1 MKVCKWYKTCVMMK
15 AQNSLPWNPDMK
27 GPKSLCWTSKRLFI
41 ILKYT
46 PHVESQMLAN
56 ENKYDGVV
64 HE

>member
-1 MKVCKWYKTCVMMK
+1 MMK

-27 GPKSLCWTSKRLFI
+27 GPKSLCWTSKGLFI

-46 PHVESQMLAN
+46 LHVESQMLAN